1 MTVAA
6 RRPESELRVVSGPIQ
21 ITVGQDELVAS
32 FMDIE
37 ALAYEG
43 VEEVY
48 AALVA
53 IERWASS
60 GRGSTVAIEKHLRD
74 VYTAQMKVVAEARM
88 GANRYESS
96 PRRPTD

>member
-1 MTVAA
+1 MTSA
-6 RRPESELRVVSGPIQ
+6 RRPAPDLHVVSGPIQ
-21 ITVGQDELVAS
+21 VTVGQDELVGS

-74 VYTAQMKVVAEARM
+74 VYAAQMKVVAEARM
-88 GANRYESS
+88 GAYRYESADG
-96 PRRPTD
+96 PRR